1 MAPDGWQNATRP
13 AHLQRMTTLRRDRFG
28 QIAEEVFEPLQ
39 RYLRRRVTPQDAED
53 LLSEVLTTIWR
64 RIDDAPSDRVLPW
77 SYGIARRVLAN
88 HRRSSRRRLRL
99 VERLA
104 SEPPTQH
111 PDVADNQPDPEV
123 GRALRSLPHADQEI
137 IRLWA
142 WEQLEPREI
151 AVVLGMTPNAAS
163 LRLSRGRKK
172 LAAALARQDGEPSG
186 HRRGKDPEGHNDD

>member
-1 MAPDGWQNATRP
+1 MI
-13 AHLQRMTTLRRDRFG
+13 TTRRDRFE

-39 RYLRRRVTPQDAED
+39 RYLRRRASAQDAED

-64 RIDDAPSDRVLPW
+64 RIDDAPSSPALPW

-88 HRRSSRRRLRL
+88 HRRSSQRRLRL

-104 SEPPTQH
+104 SQPPTHH
-111 PDVADNQPDPEV
+111 PDVADDQRDSEV
-123 GRALRSLPHADQEI
+123 SRALGSLPHADQEVL
-137 IRLWA
+137 RLWA

-151 AVVLGMTPNAAS
+151 AIVLGMTANAAS

-172 LAAALARQDGEPSG
+172 LAEALARQDREPSG
-186 HRRGKDPEGHNDD
+186 HRRAKDPEEHHDD